1 MLNLEIYNTK
11 ALTSYMQYIV
21 YVNMMNCL
29 VKKKIKN
36 KLFFKLEIL
45 MKKSGVWSTL
55 LLNIYAEI

>member
-1 MLNLEIYNTK
+1 MKINALSGDLQHFIY
-11 ALTSYMQYIV
+11 AV
-21 YVNMMNCL
+21 YCVCKHTMNCL

-45 MKKSGVWSTL
+45 MKKSGAWSAL